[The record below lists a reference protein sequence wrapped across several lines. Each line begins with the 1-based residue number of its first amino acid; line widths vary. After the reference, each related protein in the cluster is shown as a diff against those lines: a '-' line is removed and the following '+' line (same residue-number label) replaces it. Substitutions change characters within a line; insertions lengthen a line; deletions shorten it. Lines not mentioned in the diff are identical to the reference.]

1 MYLPSSPLLSTSPL
15 PLSLSPSSPTSPRA
29 YVLTTPRS
37 FVSQAQGENNYFSKE
52 QIPRAVEACKSNAL
66 MRCCKDLGVA
76 AELWDKRFVR
86 TYKDAYAQEV
96 WVEHVVPKKKVK
108 IWLKRDDRI
117 EYPFK
122 LSGTRPV

>member
-1 MYLPSSPLLSTSPL
+1 MRFLPSHTL
-15 PLSLSPSSPTSPRA
+15 PPFLNQTKA
-29 YVLTTPRS
+29 HANTHTYS

-86 TYKDAYAQEV
+86 TYKEAYAQEV
-96 WVEHVVPKKKVK
+96 WVEHVLTKKKVK
-108 IWLKRDDRI
+108 IWLKRDDRV

-122 LSGTRPV
+122 LAGPRPA